1 VWTTNAHIT
10 RIPAHAVNASPP
22 ITMELEKRLR
32 AAEPL
37 KPRKPDRVLNIDL
50 TGDMAK
56 YIWSINGVAWNQQVP
71 PLLVAKGE
79 RVALVMT
86 NTTGMAHPMRGRVT

>member
-1 VWTTNAHIT
+1 
-10 RIPAHAVNASPP
+10 
-22 ITMELEKRLR
+22 
-32 AAEPL
+32 
-37 KPRKPDRVLNIDL
+37 VLNIDL

-86 NTTGMAHPMRGRVT
+86 NMTGMPHPMHLHGHRFQVVEINGERLAGAVRDTVRVPRDSA